1 MPGIHTGNQIPRMNI
16 CFYGVGGVG
25 GYFGAL
31 IAHRFALAHTL
42 CFVARGAHKEAI
54 CRSGLTL
61 KKSGGA
67 EMVNV
72 SPSICTDTITD
83 LPICDIIVLSVK
95 GYDLASA
102 AKDLVEI
109 THPGS
114 IVLPLLNGVDI
125 YDRIRAHLSTA
136 IVLPS
141 CVYIGTHIESP
152 GVILQNGGNSK
163 IVLGADPRFPEFY
176 PESLLTIL
184 QEAKISFAWEENVQV
199 AIWEK
204 FMFIAAYGL
213 VAATYDKTL
222 GAILEDSELSL
233 ITKSI
238 MYEIESIAKR
248 LRIPLSSE
256 IVAISLHKAKQ
267 FPYHTK
273 TSFQRDVESKGRI
286 NEVDIFGG
294 TVIRYGDNLQIPVPA
309 TKAIVKKLTT
319 WLNDQ
324 TRMSNG

>member
-1 MPGIHTGNQIPRMNI
+1 MNI

-31 IAHRFALAHTL
+31 IAHRFAFEHTL

-54 CRSGLTL
+54 CLSGLTL

-67 EMVNV
+67 EIVNV
-72 SPSICTDTITD
+72 TPSICTDTITD

-102 AKDLVEI
+102 AQDLAMI

-163 IVLGADPRFPEFY
+163 IVLGVDPRFPDFY

-204 FMFIAAYGL
+204 FMFIAAFGL
-213 VAATYDKTL
+213 VTATYDKTL
-222 GAILEDSELSL
+222 GEIVEDAGLRQ
-233 ITKSI
+233 TTTSI
-238 MYEIESIAKR
+238 MREIESIAKQ
-248 LRIPLSSE
+248 LNIPLSSD
-256 IVAISLHKAKQ
+256 IVDISVDKAKQ

-273 TSFQRDVESKGRI
+273 TSFQRDVESKGSI
-286 NEVDIFGG
+286 NELDIFGG
-294 TVIRYGDNLQIPVPA
+294 TLMRYSDSLRIPVPVTRA
-309 TKAIVKKLTT
+309 VVQELTEKL
-319 WLNDQ
+319 
-324 TRMSNG
+324 

>member
-1 MPGIHTGNQIPRMNI
+1 MNI

-61 KKSGGA
+61 KKGGG
-67 EMVNV
+67 EEIVNA
-72 SPSICTDTITD
+72 SPSICTDTISD

-102 AKDLVEI
+102 AQDLATI

-125 YDRIRAHLSTA
+125 YERIRAHLSTA

-152 GVILQNGGNSK
+152 GVILQNGGNAK

-176 PESLLTIL
+176 PESLLSIF
-184 QEAKISFAWEENVQV
+184 QEAKISYAWDENVQV

-204 FMFIAAYGL
+204 FLFIAAFGL
-213 VAATYDKTL
+213 VTATYHKTL
-222 GAILEDSELSL
+222 GEIVEDADLCRKTRAI
-233 ITKSI
+233 
-238 MYEIESIAKR
+238 MHEIDSIAKQ
-248 LRIPLSSE
+248 LNIPLSPD
-256 IVAISLHKAKQ
+256 IVATSIEKAKQ
-267 FPYHTK
+267 FPYHSK
-273 TSFQRDVESKGRI
+273 TSFQRDVESKRSC
-286 NEVDIFGG
+286 NELDIFGG
-294 TVIRYGDNLQIPVPA
+294 TLIRYSDSLQIPVPVTRA
-309 TKAIVKKLTT
+309 VVQELTEKL
-319 WLNDQ
+319 
-324 TRMSNG
+324 

>member
-1 MPGIHTGNQIPRMNI
+1 MNI

-61 KKSGGA
+61 KKGGGA
-67 EMVNV
+67 QIVNV
-72 SPSICTDTITD
+72 TPSICTDTISD
-83 LPICDIIVLSVK
+83 LPICDIIVVSVK

-102 AKDLVEI
+102 AQDLAKI

-125 YDRIRAHLSTA
+125 YERIRAHLSTA

-163 IVLGADPRFPEFY
+163 IVLGVDPRFPDFY
-176 PESLLTIL
+176 PESLLSIF
-184 QEAKISFAWEENVQV
+184 QEAEISYAWEENVQV

-204 FMFIAAYGL
+204 FLFIAAFGL
-213 VAATYDKTL
+213 VTATYHKTL
-222 GAILEDSELSL
+222 GEIVEDAGLCRTTTAI
-233 ITKSI
+233 
-238 MYEIESIAKR
+238 MHEIESIAKQR
-248 LRIPLSSE
+248 NIPLSPH
-256 IVAISLHKAKQ
+256 IVETSIEKAKQ

-273 TSFQRDVESKGRI
+273 TSFQRDVESKRSY
-286 NEVDIFGG
+286 NELDIFGG
-294 TVIRYGDNLQIPVPA
+294 TLIRYSDSLQIPVPVTRA
-309 TKAIVKKLTT
+309 VVQELTEKL
-319 WLNDQ
+319 
-324 TRMSNG
+324 